1 MKKFNH
7 YFIAGTAVGVSGGS
21 LDHIPGFSVF
31 AEDKEEVPDVV
42 INLGKTLFDID
53 IKPLYSFDFEG
64 LTCDFSFSGEKYF
77 YRMTHP
83 SGKCLL
89 TEMHLQED
97 TLCVETNMDE
107 QTPQHWLRFVV
118 WLSFGVFSVCRQTV
132 AIHASAILYKGKSI
146 LFLGESGAGKSTH
159 TRLWLKHIPGAEL
172 LNDDSPFVCADE
184 NNTIAFGSP
193 WSGKTDCFR
202 NVQVPVAGLVRLI
215 KAPYNRIKKLSGLSA
230 IGALLPSCPPAFA
243 YDEFLSD
250 KVCCIL
256 SSLLLHVPVYSLEC
270 LPDEKAVQLVLS
282 TFINDRQL

>member
-21 LDHIPGFSVF
+21 LDHIPGFSIF
-31 AEDKEEVPDVV
+31 AEDSKDACDVK
-42 INLGKTLFDID
+42 INLGKKLFDVN
-53 IKPLYSFDFEG
+53 IKPLSSFDFEG
-64 LTCDFSFSGEKYF
+64 LTCDFSFSGGKYF

-83 SGKCLL
+83 SGKYLL
-89 TEMHLQED
+89 TEMRLQEEH
-97 TLCVETNMDE
+97 LFVETNMDE
-107 QTPQHWLRFVV
+107 QTPQHLLRFVV
-118 WLSFGVFSVCRQTV
+118 WLAFGIFSVCRQTV
-132 AIHASAILYKGKSI
+132 AIHASAILYKGKAI

-159 TRLWLKHIPGAEL
+159 TRLWLKHISGAEL

-184 NNTIAFGSP
+184 NKAIAFGSP

-202 NVQVPVAGLVRLI
+202 NIQAPVAGLVRLI

-230 IGALLPSCPPAFA
+230 IGALLPSCPPAFS
-243 YDEFLSD
+243 YDEYLSD

-256 SSLLLHVPVYSLEC
+256 SALLHHVPVYSLEC

-282 TFINDRQL
+282 TFISDRQL